1 MHKAWWLGGVGLL
14 VVAAALGAA
23 KVSGVVAFG
32 AKDAPKVE
40 PTLEFTPREV
50 VQPTLASL
58 PLQLEFSG
66 ALVAPQS
73 AVVRAKAAGTLLS
86 LAVGEGSRVRAG
98 QPLGQID
105 LSDIGSRVTERQAA
119 VESARAQY
127 VQAQRTHASNQGL
140 ADQKFISPNALDSSR
155 TALDAARAGLDVAQ
169 AQLSTA
175 RLGLREAALV
185 APIAGLVSK
194 RHVLPG
200 EKLAMEQPVL
210 TLVDLAT
217 LELAGSVGTHEVAL
231 LAPGMPVQLRIEGL
245 DAPVTGRL
253 ERIAPA
259 AEPGTRSIGVTVSVA
274 NPKERL
280 RAGQYAVAQVTLADT
295 AQRLTVPLAAI
306 GGQAGQPQVWVIDN
320 GVLARRAI
328 TIGRRDEALGRVEV
342 VSGLATGVQVLA
354 ARFDNLR
361 EGARAVVVARA
372 SAVASAS
379 ASSNLR

>member
-23 KVSGVVAFG
+23 KVSGVAFG

-86 LAVGEGSRVRAG
+86 LVVGEGSRVRAG

-105 LSDIGSRVTERQAA
+105 LSDIGSRVAERQAA
-119 VESARAQY
+119 VESARAQF

-155 TALDAARAGLDVAQ
+155 TALDAARAGLDAAQ

-245 DAPVTGRL
+245 EQPVTGRL

-295 AQRLTVPLAAI
+295 AQRLTVPLAAV

-361 EGARAVVVARA
+361 EGAKAVVVARA
-372 SAVASAS
+372 SAVASAA

>member
-58 PLQLEFSG
+58 PMQLEFSG

-155 TALDAARAGLDVAQ
+155 TALDAARAGLDAAQ

-328 TIGRRDEALGRVEV
+328 TIGRRDEAQGRVEV
-342 VSGLATGVQVLA
+342 VSGLAAGVQVLA

-361 EGARAVVVARA
+361 EGAKAVVVARA
-372 SAVASAS
+372 SAVASAA

>member
-23 KVSGVVAFG
+23 KVSGVAFG

-86 LAVGEGSRVRAG
+86 LVVGEGSRVRAG

-105 LSDIGSRVTERQAA
+105 LSDIGSRVAERQAA
-119 VESARAQY
+119 VESARAQF

-155 TALDAARAGLDVAQ
+155 TALDAARAGLDAAQ

-245 DAPVTGRL
+245 EQPVTGRL

-295 AQRLTVPLAAI
+295 AQRLTVPLAAV

-372 SAVASAS
+372 SAVASAA

>member
-155 TALDAARAGLDVAQ
+155 TALDAARAGLDAAQ

-200 EKLAMEQPVL
+200 EK
-210 TLVDLAT
+210 

-328 TIGRRDEALGRVEV
+328 TIGRRDEAQGRVEV
-342 VSGLATGVQVLA
+342 VSGLAAGVQVLA

-361 EGARAVVVARA
+361 EGAKAVVVARA
-372 SAVASAS
+372 SAVASAA

>member
-98 QPLGQID
+98 QLLGQID

-155 TALDAARAGLDVAQ
+155 TALDAARAGLDAAQ

-295 AQRLTVPLAAI
+295 AQRLTVPLAAV

-328 TIGRRDEALGRVEV
+328 TIGRRDEAQGRVEV
-342 VSGLATGVQVLA
+342 VSGLAAGVQVLA

-361 EGARAVVVARA
+361 EGAKAVVVARA
-372 SAVASAS
+372 SAVASAA

>member
-231 LAPGMPVQLRIEGL
+231 LAPGMPVQLRIQAL

-328 TIGRRDEALGRVEV
+328 TIGRRDEAQGRVEV
-342 VSGLATGVQVLA
+342 VSGLAAGVQVLA

-372 SAVASAS
+372 SAVASAA

>member
-155 TALDAARAGLDVAQ
+155 TALDAARAGLDAAQ

-295 AQRLTVPLAAI
+295 AQRLTVPLAAV

-361 EGARAVVVARA
+361 EGAKAVVVARA

>member
-23 KVSGVVAFG
+23 KVSGVAFG

-86 LAVGEGSRVRAG
+86 LVVGEGSRVRAG

-105 LSDIGSRVTERQAA
+105 LSDIGSRVAERQAA
-119 VESARAQY
+119 VESARAQF

-155 TALDAARAGLDVAQ
+155 TALDAARAGLDAAQ

-245 DAPVTGRL
+245 EQPVTGRI

-295 AQRLTVPLAAI
+295 AQRLTVPLAAV

-361 EGARAVVVARA
+361 EGAKAVVVARA
-372 SAVASAS
+372 SAVASAA

>member
-23 KVSGVVAFG
+23 KVSGVAFG

-40 PTLEFTPREV
+40 PTLEFTPGEV
-50 VQPTLASL
+50 IQPTLASL

-105 LSDIGSRVTERQAA
+105 LSDIGSRVAERQAA

-155 TALDAARAGLDVAQ
+155 TALDAARAGLDAAQ

-175 RLGLREAALV
+175 RVSLRDAALV

-194 RHVLPG
+194 RHVVPG

-217 LELAGSVGTHEVAL
+217 LELAGTVGTHEVAL
-231 LAPGMPVQLRIEGL
+231 LAPGMPVQVRIEGL
-245 DAPVTGRL
+245 DEPVTGRL

-295 AQRLTVPLAAI
+295 AQRLTVPLAAV
-306 GGQAGQPQVWVIDN
+306 GGQAGQPQVWVIEN

-328 TIGRRDEALGRVEV
+328 TVGRRDEAKGRVEV
-342 VSGLATGVQVLA
+342 VSGLASGVPVLA
-354 ARFDNLR
+354 ARFDSLR
-361 EGARAVVVARA
+361 EGAKAVVVARA
-372 SAVASAS
+372 AAVASAA

>member
-23 KVSGVVAFG
+23 KVSGVAFS

-50 VQPTLASL
+50 IQPTLASL

-98 QPLGQID
+98 QLLGQID
-105 LSDIGSRVTERQAA
+105 LSDIGSRVAERQAA
-119 VESARAQY
+119 VESARAQF
-127 VQAQRTHASNQGL
+127 VQAQRTHASNQRL
-140 ADQKFISPNALDSSR
+140 ADQQFISPNALDTSR
-155 TALDAARAGLDVAQ
+155 TALDAARAGLDAAQ

-194 RHVLPG
+194 RHVVPG

-210 TLVDLAT
+210 TIVDLST

-245 DAPVTGRL
+245 DTPVTGRL

-295 AQRLTVPLAAI
+295 AQRLTVPLAAV
-306 GGQAGQPQVWVIDN
+306 GGQAGQPQVWVIEN

-328 TIGRRDEALGRVEV
+328 TVGRRDEAQGRVEV
-342 VSGLATGVQVLA
+342 VSGLASGVQVLA

-361 EGARAVVVARA
+361 EGAKAVVVARA
-372 SAVASAS
+372 AAVASAA

>member
-23 KVSGVVAFG
+23 KVSGVVDFG

-155 TALDAARAGLDVAQ
+155 TALDAARAGLDAAQ

-295 AQRLTVPLAAI
+295 AQRLTVPLAAV

-328 TIGRRDEALGRVEV
+328 TIGRRDEAQGRVEV
-342 VSGLATGVQVLA
+342 VSGLAAGVQVLA

-361 EGARAVVVARA
+361 EGAKAVVVARA
-372 SAVASAS
+372 SAVASAA

>member
-14 VVAAALGAA
+14 GVAAAVGAA
-23 KVSGVVAFG
+23 KVSGVAFG

-86 LAVGEGSRVRAG
+86 LTVGEGSRVRAG

-105 LSDIGSRVTERQAA
+105 LADIGSRVAERQAA

-127 VQAQRTHASNQGL
+127 VQAQRTHASNQRL
-140 ADQKFISPNALDSSR
+140 ADQQFISPNALDSSR
-155 TALDAARAGLDVAQ
+155 TALDAARAGLDAAQ

-194 RHVLPG
+194 RHVVPG
-200 EKLAMEQPVL
+200 EKLSLEQPVL

-217 LELAGSVGTHEVAL
+217 LELAGSVGTHEVAML
-231 LAPGMPVQLRIEGL
+231 VPGMPVQLRIEGL

-280 RAGQYAVAQVTLADT
+280 RAGQYAVAQVTLPDT
-295 AQRLTVPLAAI
+295 AQRLTVPLAAV

-320 GVLARRAI
+320 GVLARRAV
-328 TIGRRDEALGRVEV
+328 TVGRRDESQGRVEV
-342 VSGLATGVQVLA
+342 VSGLAAGTQVLA

-361 EGARAVVVARA
+361 EGAKAAVVARA
-372 SAVASAS
+372 AAVASAA